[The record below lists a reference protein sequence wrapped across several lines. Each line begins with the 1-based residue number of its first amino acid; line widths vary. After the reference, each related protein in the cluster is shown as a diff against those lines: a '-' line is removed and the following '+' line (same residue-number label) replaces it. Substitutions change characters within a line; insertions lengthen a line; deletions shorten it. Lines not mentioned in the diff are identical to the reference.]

1 MTKLYSVQAGETIK
15 HLFKRWDVGLTAF
28 IVDTLSAKTA
38 FPKVAWTMNRPE
50 PDPTAYEE
58 DLSIVPA
65 EPWGEK
71 EDTRQILTFLR

>member
-1 MTKLYSVQAGETIK
+1 
-15 HLFKRWDVGLTAF
+15 
-28 IVDTLSAKTA
+28 
-38 FPKVAWTMNRPE
+38 MNRPE